1 MVKNP
6 PANAGA
12 TGNSTSIPGSRRSS
26 GEGHGNP
33 PQYSCPANSLDRGSW
48 RATVRERKES
58 DRLSTQQ
65 RRSQHSARWGSF
77 FSCVRREILAGSQFP
92 GKDAGVAAP
101 WLRVARGK
109 GGGNWSSGC
118 TSLEASS
125 APPPV
130 RSLPPRR
137 RLRSR
142 VSSSQLSPRE
152 CGRPHSRALKL
163 CPLPALALR
172 RRHTNEPLC
181 LTHFLPRLLPPQG
194 VKKATSPHR
203 RCPSFLGKKPE
214 VER

>member
-1 MVKNP
+1 M
-6 PANAGA
+6 A
-12 TGNSTSIPGSRRSS
+12 THPSILGRQIPWTEEPG
-26 GEGHGNP
+26 G
-33 PQYSCPANSLDRGSW
+33 Q
-48 RATVRERKES
+48 ES

-77 FSCVRREILAGSQFP
+77 FSCVGREILAGSQFP

-118 TSLEASS
+118 TSLEAPS

-130 RSLPPRR
+130 RSLPPLR

-142 VSSSQLSPRE
+142 VFSPQLSPRE
-152 CGRPHSRALKL
+152 CGRPHSRARKL

-172 RRHTNEPLC
+172 RRHTNEPLS
-181 LTHFLPRLLPPQG
+181 LPHSLPSSASSSPGREEGSQPAPTLPQFSRE
-194 VKKATSPHR
+194 KAGGREVSDRPGKWR
-203 RCPSFLGKKPE
+203 AGRKDGLG
-214 VER
+214 